1 MDMVAE
7 QPVKKRKQRQRVKYL
22 DIQVPEAKDERRA
35 ALQKLYER
43 ERCLQKLCK
52 ILWQSTFGG
61 SPLLG
66 ARVCVL
72 VFSLKQQGT
81 KKRKEAKKKAS
92 PPKTCDA
99 QVQCDLDYKER
110 VCQTR
115 SEQLERENFRLR
127 PLVACHDESFERVSQ
142 CFFLL
147 GKCSGTCGLQQP
159 EVSKSK
165 CRANGWMKRMQ
176 SST

>member
-43 ERCLQKLCK
+43 ER
-52 ILWQSTFGG
+52 
-61 SPLLG
+61 
-66 ARVCVL
+66 
-72 VFSLKQQGT
+72 T

-99 QVQCDLDYKER
+99 QVQCDLDYK
-110 VCQTR
+110 
-115 SEQLERENFRLR
+115 
-127 PLVACHDESFERVSQ
+127 
-142 CFFLL
+142 
-147 GKCSGTCGLQQP
+147 
-159 EVSKSK
+159 
-165 CRANGWMKRMQ
+165 
-176 SST
+176 

>member
-61 SPLLG
+61 T
-66 ARVCVL
+66 RVC
-72 VFSLKQQGT
+72 FSFQL
-81 KKRKEAKKKAS
+81 EAARNEE
-92 PPKTCDA
+92 
-99 QVQCDLDYKER
+99 KER
-110 VCQTR
+110 
-115 SEQLERENFRLR
+115 SEE
-127 PLVACHDESFERVSQ
+127 ESVSA
-142 CFFLL
+142 
-147 GKCSGTCGLQQP
+147 K
-159 EVSKSK
+159 
-165 CRANGWMKRMQ
+165 NM
-176 SST
+176 